1 MHATIRRYEGVDT
14 TRMNE
19 VAGKVNETLVP
30 QLRELPGFSG
40 YYLIE
45 AGNGVLSSFGLFETS
60 EQADESKTL
69 VTKWISDEN
78 FNTLIPNPPKITS
91 GKVVPDRT
99 PHHREGPAAPGPSLC
114 VCQEKTCSRL
124 AGNVGEG
131 FAQGSSA
138 DLIAELEAILPEL
151 RRRLDDYLERGAY
164 DIIAAD
170 EGFNFAGQIQPL
182 LSELAEHA
190 VRTREQLLDLQQARS

>member
-19 VAGKVNETLVP
+19 VVGKVNEKLVP

-78 FNTLIPNPPKITS
+78 FNSLIPNPPKITS
-91 GKVVPDRT
+91 GKVVAQSN
-99 PHHREGPAAPGPSLC
+99 GVPAL
-114 VCQEKTCSRL
+114 V
-124 AGNVGEG
+124 
-131 FAQGSSA
+131 
-138 DLIAELEAILPEL
+138 
-151 RRRLDDYLERGAY
+151 
-164 DIIAAD
+164 
-170 EGFNFAGQIQPL
+170 
-182 LSELAEHA
+182 
-190 VRTREQLLDLQQARS
+190 

>member
-14 TRMNE
+14 TRMND
-19 VAGKVNETLVP
+19 VVGKVNEKLVP

-78 FNTLIPNPPKITS
+78 FNSVIPNAPKITS
-91 GKVVPDRT
+91 GKVVAHNDV
-99 PHHREGPAAPGPSLC
+99 PAL
-114 VCQEKTCSRL
+114 V
-124 AGNVGEG
+124 
-131 FAQGSSA
+131 
-138 DLIAELEAILPEL
+138 
-151 RRRLDDYLERGAY
+151 
-164 DIIAAD
+164 
-170 EGFNFAGQIQPL
+170 
-182 LSELAEHA
+182 
-190 VRTREQLLDLQQARS
+190 